1 MLALQNRML
10 HASLDMPR
18 NSIIKIQHLSC
29 WRNHTLL
36 SRLRIIL
43 SIQLQYCVCVCVSGV
58 WCIDSEFYPFE
69 TSPISGYKP
78 PSTVQGFH
86 NDVDR

>member
-1 MLALQNRML
+1 MLALQKQML

-43 SIQLQYCVCVCVSGV
+43 SIQLQYCVCVCLVYGV
-58 WCIDSEFYPFE
+58 LIQNFTHLKPALFPD
-69 TSPISGYKP
+69 ISLRK
-78 PSTVQGFH
+78 VQGFH